1 MILDFSSI
9 SNILM
14 EYGLSRKEADVYV
27 YVASCGPCKAIE
39 IAGTLDIPRTEVYRI
54 LANLQHMGV
63 LEATLQRPA
72 RFAATPVSKALER
85 LIDIQKHKAV
95 LLENRKSELL
105 EKWKAL
111 EITPSFEVKERF
123 QVLEGLGTIYSKAIE
138 VAQKV
143 EEEIILIGAEK
154 DFARAYHED
163 LIELLAK
170 LKKKGVSIRLLT
182 EVSEKTKEMLKD
194 VPIQVK
200 YANVVDPIFPHFIV
214 ADGSELILFIKSTK
228 PSGKESAL
236 WTNSETLLH
245 TMRGLFDQI
254 WKTALPF
261 HEIVYARRSIKG
273 RDVQAELTTKE
284 FKDQLRRVAFVL
296 GFMVEENYEVVGSSG
311 VSHVFDLA
319 VTGMGTKPVL
329 IDTDFS
335 DSQNSMISV
344 ISFFAKKLDSQ
355 ESASDFVLVINNIK
369 PTAFELS
376 NLYGI
381 RIAEFI
387 ENRIIVPKSNES
399 IVSS

>member
-1 MILDFSSI
+1 
-9 SNILM
+9 
-14 EYGLSRKEADVYV
+14 
-27 YVASCGPCKAIE
+27 
-39 IAGTLDIPRTEVYRI
+39 
-54 LANLQHMGV
+54 
-63 LEATLQRPA
+63 
-72 RFAATPVSKALER
+72 
-85 LIDIQKHKAV
+85 
-95 LLENRKSELL
+95 
-105 EKWKAL
+105 
-111 EITPSFEVKERF
+111 
-123 QVLEGLGTIYSKAIE
+123 
-138 VAQKV
+138 
-143 EEEIILIGAEK
+143 
-154 DFARAYHED
+154 
-163 LIELLAK
+163 
-170 LKKKGVSIRLLT
+170 
-182 EVSEKTKEMLKD
+182 MLKD